1 MRPPPGWPARG
12 PAHFWLGSLGRLSSI
27 RGRRTASSKGC
38 TSVQQWIAVLG
49 TALGA
54 VIGIGAAFIND
65 RVRWRRDQDRD
76 RLGVR
81 RELYSSYI
89 AALTEIHESMRAVSG
104 RDGLT
109 PAGRRD
115 AVRAVF
121 HDGGLYQL
129 RYQIGV
135 IADQQVLDA
144 AETAFSHMRDI
155 RDTLAAGG
163 RISDP

>member
-1 MRPPPGWPARG
+1 M
-12 PAHFWLGSLGRLSSI
+12 
-27 RGRRTASSKGC
+27 
-38 TSVQQWIAVLG
+38 QQWIAVLG

-54 VIGIGAAFIND
+54 VIGIGSALIND
-65 RVRWRRDQDRD
+65 RVRWRREQDRD

-89 AALTEIHESMRAVSG
+89 ATLTEIHESMRAVSG

-115 AVRAVF
+115 AIRAVF

-144 AETAFSHMRDI
+144 SEAAFQHMRDI

-163 RISDP
+163 RISDPQYQERRTAWGAVLRTLQHAMREELGSTQVTLRGGS